1 MGALSSSIQ
10 QPTIIGKPLDV
21 GAGGW
26 ADGIY
31 IAPNGTM
38 VVRTDTYGAYI
49 WNGTQ
54 WQQLITSTSMPAGFV
69 TPNSGEGVY
78 EIQIAPSNT
87 NILYMAYEGYV
98 FRSTNDG
105 ATWTQTAFAQVT
117 EDANDS
123 YRGDGQKMAVDPNNP
138 NIVYVGTPENGLFV
152 TTNGGATW
160 QSVSAV
166 PVSQADSNGLYPGI
180 TGILFDPALGET
192 GGNTNT
198 IFAASYGNGVY
209 ESTNGGASWSLLSG
223 GPIEVAYAAVSST
236 GVYYATTGSSLWS
249 YANGTWTELLS
260 AYGGDVQS
268 VAIDPSNPSEIVVQ
282 GSSGIIAVSYNAGS
296 TWSWNF
302 NIQFSASDV
311 PWLATTGTYMTIGG
325 TVFDPLVPNE
335 LIASAGV
342 GVWTTTLPTANFS
355 TSTPVVWTSQSIGI
369 EQLVANEIVVPPG
382 GDPVLASWDR
392 PFFYISNENA
402 YPSSYSPNTGSTL
415 AEGWSVDYASS
426 DPTFVVGI
434 ADWYGIEQSGYS
446 TNGGQSWTVFPS
458 FPAVDGEYI
467 DGTLTSQQQ
476 FGGTIAAST
485 PENIIWAPSGGVDP
499 YYTLNGGETWNP
511 ITLPGVSN
519 WSGFD
524 WAYYLDSRTVT
535 ADRVLPNTFYLYYAG
550 EGVYETT
557 NGGVSWTQVYSGQ
570 ISPYS
575 YYNAEL
581 ESVPGEAGN
590 LFFTGGTQS
599 GFPSEGFYQST
610 DQGATWTA
618 VPNVTEVNCFGFG
631 APAPGQSYPSI
642 YIVGY
647 VNGVY
652 GIWQSIND
660 AQSWTQ
666 IGTYPTDSLAQIKTI
681 SGDPNIYGQVYVGFS
696 GDGYAYLPGA
706 SADPP
711 SGPTLTSLAESPS
724 SGDLD
729 AGNTVTLTL
738 NLSEAVT
745 VAGGSPTLTLND
757 GGTAT
762 YTGGSGTD
770 ALTFSY
776 TVAAGQNTAGLS
788 ATAINLNSATVTD
801 SAGNAANL
809 SLTGLTQI
817 GPQIDTTPPTI
828 SSIVESPSNGDL
840 NAGKVVTITLDM
852 SEVVTV
858 NTTGGSPTLTL
869 NDGGT
874 ATYTGGSGTNA
885 LTFSYTVLTG
895 QNTPDLMEMAVNL
908 SGATI
913 TDAAGNAANLSLTGL
928 PQGSPQIDT
937 TTPTAPVI
945 ASDTI
950 NANNSVT
957 LTGTAEANGTVTV
970 YEGTTSFGTTTVNAS
985 GAWSFTTSPL
995 AYGTHTL
1002 TATDTD
1008 AAGNTSPASNSVDP
1022 TIGAPAGGV
1031 PVIVIN
1037 SADGTDMSSFTVA
1050 SQQSVAA
1057 SSLFTISNPSGDS
1070 ITQYSFEDTGGGSG
1084 YFTLAGTVEP
1094 AGQVFTVSASN
1105 LNNVQYVGGSSAG
1118 TDTLTVDAYDAT
1130 IGAWVSSVSLSAVT
1144 TATFPLA
1151 NANDVTEAVYIG
1163 YFGRAGDPG
1172 GDSWWLN
1179 QLSGGN
1185 ISEAGM
1191 AASFSVQ
1198 TEATALYP
1206 FLASPST
1213 ASQAQITSFIE
1224 SLYTDL
1230 FDRAADSGGL
1240 AFWDNYLTTN
1250 LGNPQVVGAF
1260 VLDVISGAQGTDQ
1273 TTITNKVTVA
1283 DYFTQEL
1290 AAAGISFSSAADAL
1304 AQSTIAS
1311 VTSDPSTV
1319 LAAESTISS
1328 WTYGDTLITDPT
1340 VVMQEPGNASAT
1352 IGTNTVLVISTPD
1365 TGAVTFTGTME
1376 ILRLEQPTTFTGTV
1390 SGFAAQDVIDLP
1402 GIAFGTD
1409 TTLGYLSNSNQT
1421 GGTLSLTDGT
1431 HSANIALLG
1440 SYMASSFVMEGDNHG
1455 GTMVVAEASQTSNQT
1470 LLTTSQHA

>member
-1 MGALSSSIQ
+1 M
-10 QPTIIGKPLDV
+10 
-21 GAGGW
+21 
-26 ADGIY
+26 
-31 IAPNGTM
+31 
-38 VVRTDTYGAYI
+38 
-49 WNGTQ
+49 
-54 WQQLITSTSMPAGFV
+54 
-69 TPNSGEGVY
+69 
-78 EIQIAPSNT
+78 
-87 NILYMAYEGYV
+87 
-98 FRSTNDG
+98 
-105 ATWTQTAFAQVT
+105 
-117 EDANDS
+117 
-123 YRGDGQKMAVDPNNP
+123 
-138 NIVYVGTPENGLFV
+138 
-152 TTNGGATW
+152 
-160 QSVSAV
+160 
-166 PVSQADSNGLYPGI
+166 
-180 TGILFDPALGET
+180 
-192 GGNTNT
+192 

-696 GDGYAYLPGA
+696 GDGYAYLPG
-706 SADPP
+706 
-711 SGPTLTSLAESPS
+711 GPVVTGSLPRHQAALNSLAIRSP
-724 SGDLD
+724 
-729 AGNTVTLTL
+729 
-738 NLSEAVT
+738 
-745 VAGGSPTLTLND
+745 
-757 GGTAT
+757 
-762 YTGGSGTD
+762 
-770 ALTFSY
+770 
-776 TVAAGQNTAGLS
+776 
-788 ATAINLNSATVTD
+788 
-801 SAGNAANL
+801 
-809 SLTGLTQI
+809 
-817 GPQIDTTPPTI
+817 
-828 SSIVESPSNGDL
+828 
-840 NAGKVVTITLDM
+840 
-852 SEVVTV
+852 
-858 NTTGGSPTLTL
+858 
-869 NDGGT
+869 
-874 ATYTGGSGTNA
+874 
-885 LTFSYTVLTG
+885 
-895 QNTPDLMEMAVNL
+895 
-908 SGATI
+908 
-913 TDAAGNAANLSLTGL
+913 
-928 PQGSPQIDT
+928 
-937 TTPTAPVI
+937 
-945 ASDTI
+945 
-950 NANNSVT
+950 
-957 LTGTAEANGTVTV
+957 
-970 YEGTTSFGTTTVNAS
+970 
-985 GAWSFTTSPL
+985 
-995 AYGTHTL
+995 
-1002 TATDTD
+1002 
-1008 AAGNTSPASNSVDP
+1008 
-1022 TIGAPAGGV
+1022 
-1031 PVIVIN
+1031 
-1037 SADGTDMSSFTVA
+1037 
-1050 SQQSVAA
+1050 
-1057 SSLFTISNPSGDS
+1057 
-1070 ITQYSFEDTGGGSG
+1070 
-1084 YFTLAGTVEP
+1084 
-1094 AGQVFTVSASN
+1094 
-1105 LNNVQYVGGSSAG
+1105 
-1118 TDTLTVDAYDAT
+1118 
-1130 IGAWVSSVSLSAVT
+1130 
-1144 TATFPLA
+1144 
-1151 NANDVTEAVYIG
+1151 
-1163 YFGRAGDPG
+1163 
-1172 GDSWWLN
+1172 
-1179 QLSGGN
+1179 
-1185 ISEAGM
+1185 
-1191 AASFSVQ
+1191 
-1198 TEATALYP
+1198 
-1206 FLASPST
+1206 
-1213 ASQAQITSFIE
+1213 
-1224 SLYTDL
+1224 
-1230 FDRAADSGGL
+1230 
-1240 AFWDNYLTTN
+1240 
-1250 LGNPQVVGAF
+1250 
-1260 VLDVISGAQGTDQ
+1260 
-1273 TTITNKVTVA
+1273 
-1283 DYFTQEL
+1283 
-1290 AAAGISFSSAADAL
+1290 
-1304 AQSTIAS
+1304 
-1311 VTSDPSTV
+1311 
-1319 LAAESTISS
+1319 
-1328 WTYGDTLITDPT
+1328 
-1340 VVMQEPGNASAT
+1340 
-1352 IGTNTVLVISTPD
+1352 
-1365 TGAVTFTGTME
+1365 
-1376 ILRLEQPTTFTGTV
+1376 
-1390 SGFAAQDVIDLP
+1390 
-1402 GIAFGTD
+1402 
-1409 TTLGYLSNSNQT
+1409 
-1421 GGTLSLTDGT
+1421 
-1431 HSANIALLG
+1431 
-1440 SYMASSFVMEGDNHG
+1440 
-1455 GTMVVAEASQTSNQT
+1455 
-1470 LLTTSQHA
+1470 